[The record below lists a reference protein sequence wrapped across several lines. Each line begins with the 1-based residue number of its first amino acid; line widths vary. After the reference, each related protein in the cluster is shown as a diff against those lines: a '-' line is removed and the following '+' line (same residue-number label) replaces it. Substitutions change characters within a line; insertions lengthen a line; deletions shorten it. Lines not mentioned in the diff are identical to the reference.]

1 VGRDHVEG
9 ALSKRYQVFLSSTYA
24 DLKDERQKVIQT
36 LMEMDCIPAGMELF
50 PAADEEQMDFIK
62 KIIDDCDYYLLI
74 IGGRYGSVSSSGI
87 SYTEQEYDYALSK
100 GIKVIA
106 LIHGELDNLPVGKTD
121 KDSALAEKLTAF
133 RSKVSTGRL
142 VKFWNS
148 AVELP
153 GLVALSL
160 SKTIKTYPAVGWVR
174 ADSIAS
180 TSALAG
186 MVELQAE
193 NRRLKEAL
201 DAANKSHSFHNIA
214 ELDDLFVLA
223 GTYKNKSGDY
233 SHDWSVPLTWR
244 RIFAL
249 LAPSLMKNP
258 SDGSVKLELRGIGL
272 KAAINRSVF
281 SSTLDDQIFDTVKV
295 QLMAYG
301 LVEVRYLETT
311 NGGMALFWSLTES
324 GRALMMESRVVRKT
338 SANPIAE
345 VGE

>member
-1 VGRDHVEG
+1 
-9 ALSKRYQVFLSSTYA
+9 
-24 DLKDERQKVIQT
+24 
-36 LMEMDCIPAGMELF
+36 M
-50 PAADEEQMDFIK
+50 
-62 KIIDDCDYYLLI
+62 
-74 IGGRYGSVSSSGI
+74 
-87 SYTEQEYDYALSK
+87 
-100 GIKVIA
+100 
-106 LIHGELDNLPVGKTD
+106 
-121 KDSALAEKLTAF
+121 AEKLTAF

-249 LAPSLMKNP
+249 LAPSLMKN
-258 SDGSVKLELRGIGL
+258 
-272 KAAINRSVF
+272 
-281 SSTLDDQIFDTVKV
+281 
-295 QLMAYG
+295 
-301 LVEVRYLETT
+301 
-311 NGGMALFWSLTES
+311 
-324 GRALMMESRVVRKT
+324 
-338 SANPIAE
+338 
-345 VGE
+345 